1 MIAHQRNFAKM
12 LADRMTSSMR
22 KMHKKRHITIKDELP
37 SVNTIGLLL
46 IN

>member
-12 LADRMTSSMR
+12 LADSIASSMR
-22 KMHKKRHITIKDELP
+22 KLHKKRRITIKDELP
-37 SVNTIGLLL
+37 SGNTIGLLL